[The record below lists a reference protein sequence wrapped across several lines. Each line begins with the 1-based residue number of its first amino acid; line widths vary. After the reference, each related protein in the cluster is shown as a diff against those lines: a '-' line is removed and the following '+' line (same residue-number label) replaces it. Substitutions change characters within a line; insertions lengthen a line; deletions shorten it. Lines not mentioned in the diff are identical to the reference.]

1 MRRLHIGGKERSEGW
16 EILDALERPEVDH
29 VGNAKDLSRFAE
41 NSFDV
46 VYASHVMEH
55 FDYRDEI
62 AEVLREWSRV
72 LAPGGMLN
80 VSVPDLNTLAELF
93 LLRESLTIDDRWLIM
108 RMMFGGHVDQYDYH
122 QVGLNE
128 EFLSL
133 YLMRAGFTQ
142 IRRVESFGFF
152 NDTSMLKFSG
162 ILISCNLEA
171 RKPQQ
176 AMSPPIP

>member
-1 MRRLHIGGKERSEGW
+1 MRRLHIGGKERSDGW

-29 VGNAKDLSRFAE
+29 LGNAKDLARFAE

-62 AEVLREWSRV
+62 AEVLREWCRV
-72 LAPGGMLN
+72 LVPGGMLN

-108 RMMFGGHVDQYDYH
+108 RMMFGGHVDEYDYH

-133 YLMRAGFTQ
+133 YLIRAGFTQ
-142 IRRVESFGFF
+142 IRRVDDFGFF
-152 NDTSMLKFSG
+152 ADTSMLKFAG
-162 ILISCNLEA
+162 IPISCNLEA
-171 RKPQQ
+171 RKPQ
-176 AMSPPIP
+176 